1 MDIGNYLAGRAL
13 SAGRTLCV
21 FAVGLALAGATAQA
35 QNPVTAPTTNSQSG
49 VQSVITQTRDSLQRR
64 MSTGKPQP
72 QDQQPQQPQLPVK
85 NPDSGSSDQK

>member
-1 MDIGNYLAGRAL
+1 MDIGNYLARRAL

-21 FAVGLALAGATAQA
+21 LVVGLALTGATAQA
-35 QNPVTAPTTNSQSG
+35 QKPVTAPTTNSQSG

-72 QDQQPQQPQLPVK
+72 QDHRPKQPQLPVK
-85 NPDSGSSDQK
+85 NPDSGSFDQK

>member
-1 MDIGNYLAGRAL
+1 MDIGNYLARRAL

-21 FAVGLALAGATAQA
+21 FVVGLALAGATAQA

-64 MSTGKPQP
+64 M
-72 QDQQPQQPQLPVK
+72 
-85 NPDSGSSDQK
+85 

>member
-1 MDIGNYLAGRAL
+1 MNIGTYLGRRAL

-21 FAVGLALAGATAQA
+21 LVVGLALTAVTAQA
-35 QNPVTAPTTNSQSG
+35 QNPITAPTTNSESG

-85 NPDSGSSDQK
+85 NPDPSSSDHK

>member
-1 MDIGNYLAGRAL
+1 MDIGIYLARRAP

-21 FAVGLALAGATAQA
+21 VVVGLALAGASAQA
-35 QNPVTAPTTNSQSG
+35 QNPVTAPTTNSESG

-85 NPDSGSSDQK
+85 NPDPSSSDHK